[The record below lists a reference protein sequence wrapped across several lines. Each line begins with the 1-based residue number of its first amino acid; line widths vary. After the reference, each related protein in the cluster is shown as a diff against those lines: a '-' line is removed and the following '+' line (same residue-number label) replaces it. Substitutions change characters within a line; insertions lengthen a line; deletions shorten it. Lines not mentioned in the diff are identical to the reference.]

1 MRGGRR
7 ARGGATAAD
16 TLAPTVSDQLLNVL
30 KFCLLALIY
39 LFLFRVLRAVWA
51 EISPPKVA
59 VPARSK
65 TPKPV
70 KAPKASKGSKADRAA
85 RTPLLPSQLVVVDPP
100 EQRGRAY
107 PLGPEISV
115 GRGSGCQVMVD
126 DTFVSTVHARVFLSD
141 GHYVVEDLG
150 STNGTYLNKRKVD
163 GPMTMNRGDR
173 LQVGNTVLELE

>member
-1 MRGGRR
+1 
-7 ARGGATAAD
+7 
-16 TLAPTVSDQLLNVL
+16 VSDQLLNVL

-51 EISPPKVA
+51 EITPPKVA
-59 VPARSK
+59 PPPRARA
-65 TPKPV
+65 PKPV
-70 KAPKASKGSKADRAA
+70 KAPKAGRGQRPAPVP
-85 RTPLLPSQLVVVDPP
+85 TLPSQLLVVDPP

-107 PLGPEISV
+107 ALGPEITV
-115 GRGSGCQVMVD
+115 GRGSGCQVLVD
-126 DTFVSTVHARVFLSD
+126 DTFVSTVHARVFLGD
-141 GHYVVEDLG
+141 GNYVVEDLG

>member
-1 MRGGRR
+1 M
-7 ARGGATAAD
+7 
-16 TLAPTVSDQLLNVL
+16 SEQLLTVL

-59 VPARSK
+59 APARARA
-65 TPKPV
+65 PKPV
-70 KAPKASKGSKADRAA
+70 KPAKPAKTGRGAA
-85 RTPLLPSQLVVVDPP
+85 RTPALPSQLTVVDPP
-100 EQRGRAY
+100 DQRGRVF
-107 PLGPEISV
+107 PLGPDISV
-115 GRGSGCQVMVD
+115 GRGGGCQVVVA
-126 DTFVSTVHARVFLSD
+126 DTFASTVHARVFLGD

-150 STNGTYLNKRKVD
+150 STNGTYLNKRKVE

>member
-1 MRGGRR
+1 
-7 ARGGATAAD
+7 
-16 TLAPTVSDQLLNVL
+16 VSEQLLTVL
-30 KFCLLALIY
+30 KFCLLALVY

-59 VPARSK
+59 AVRTKA
-65 TPKPV
+65 PKPV
-70 KAPKASKGSKADRAA
+70 KQPRPAKAPKGAPVAPAA
-85 RTPLLPSQLVVVDPP
+85 PPTHLVVVDPP

-107 PLGPEISV
+107 PLGPEVSV
-115 GRGSGCQVMVD
+115 GRGSGCQVQVD
-126 DTFVSTVHARVFLSD
+126 DTFVSTVHARVFLGD
-141 GHYVVEDLG
+141 GNYVVEDLG

>member
-1 MRGGRR
+1 M
-7 ARGGATAAD
+7 
-16 TLAPTVSDQLLNVL
+16 SDQLLNVL

-51 EISPPKVA
+51 EISPPKVP
-59 VPARSK
+59 VPARAK
-65 TPKPV
+65 APKPV
-70 KAPKASKGSKADRAA
+70 KAPKATKASRAE
-85 RTPLLPSQLVVVDPP
+85 RVPSLPSQLVVIDPP

-115 GRGSGCQVMVD
+115 GRGSGCQVLVE
-126 DTFVSTVHARVFLSD
+126 DTFVSTVHARVFLGD
-141 GHYVVEDLG
+141 GNYVVEDLG

>member
-1 MRGGRR
+1 M
-7 ARGGATAAD
+7 
-16 TLAPTVSDQLLNVL
+16 SEQLLNVL

-51 EISPPKVA
+51 EISPPKVPRA
-59 VPARSK
+59 KA
-65 TPKPV
+65 PKPV
-70 KAPKASKGSKADRAA
+70 RATKPAKPTKAERAA
-85 RTPLLPSQLVVVDPP
+85 PRVPTLPSQLTVVDPP
-100 EQRGRAY
+100 EQRGRAFS
-107 PLGPEISV
+107 LGPEISV
-115 GRGSGCQVMVD
+115 GRGSGCQVMVE
-126 DTFVSTVHARVFLSD
+126 DTFASTVHARVYLGD

>member
-1 MRGGRR
+1 M
-7 ARGGATAAD
+7 
-16 TLAPTVSDQLLNVL
+16 SDQLLTVL

-59 VPARSK
+59 VPVGRAKPPK
-65 TPKPV
+65 TPRAAKP
-70 KAPKASKGSKADRAA
+70 SKAGKAAMRAQA
-85 RTPLLPSQLVVVDPP
+85 TLPSQLLVVDPP

-115 GRGSGCQVMVD
+115 GRGSGCQVMVE
-126 DTFVSTVHARVFLSD
+126 DTFASTVHARVFLGD

>member
-1 MRGGRR
+1 M
-7 ARGGATAAD
+7 
-16 TLAPTVSDQLLNVL
+16 SEQLLTVL

-59 VPARSK
+59 A
-65 TPKPV
+65 PV
-70 KAPKASKGSKADRAA
+70 RTKAPKPAKAPRAA
-85 RTPLLPSQLVVVDPP
+85 KPAKGQRPAPVPMLPSQLLVVDPP

-107 PLGPEISV
+107 PLGPEITV
-115 GRGSGCQVMVD
+115 GRGSGCQVLVD
-126 DTFVSTVHARVFLSD
+126 DTFASTVHARVFLGD
-141 GHYVVEDLG
+141 GNYVVEDLG

>member
-1 MRGGRR
+1 M
-7 ARGGATAAD
+7 
-16 TLAPTVSDQLLNVL
+16 SDQLLTVL
-30 KFCLLALIY
+30 KFCLLALVY

-59 VPARSK
+59 VPARGRA
-65 TPKPV
+65 PKPV
-70 KAPKASKGSKADRAA
+70 KAPKATRTKGAGPAPVP
-85 RTPLLPSQLVVVDPP
+85 TLPSQLLVVDPP

-107 PLGPEISV
+107 PLGPEITV
-115 GRGSGCQVMVD
+115 GRGSGCQVLVD
-126 DTFVSTVHARVFLSD
+126 DTFASTVHARVFL
-141 GHYVVEDLG
+141 GNGNYVVEDLG